1 MEKLNKN
8 IVREIL
14 TTIQFK
20 GIVGSQLLSTLKE
33 KNPNFDETNLYMT
46 LKALTEQGSI
56 DNYIASEDDNC
67 KVKMRYKLSEKGKNI
82 LNSL

>member
-33 KNPNFDETNLYMT
+33 NNPNFDETNLYMT
-46 LKALTEQGSI
+46 LKALTEQGCI
-56 DNYIASEDDNC
+56 DNYITPQDNNC
-67 KVKMRYKLSEKGKNI
+67 KVKIRYKVSEKGKNI
-82 LNSL
+82 LNSI

>member
-14 TTIQFK
+14 TTIQFE
-20 GIVGSQLLSTLKE
+20 GIVGSQLLSSLKE

-46 LKALTEQGSI
+46 LKALTEQKCI

-67 KVKMRYKLSEKGKNI
+67 KVKIRYKLSEKGKNI
-82 LNSL
+82 LNSI